1 MDQQHK
7 QAKQI
12 SDAQAYPQ
20 VGERKP
26 LGFVKNVTF
35 YGKLLNISRKETSW

>member
-1 MDQQHK
+1 MLYAWVQKLGTGKRARMDQQQK

-26 LGFVKNVTF
+26 QA
-35 YGKLLNISRKETSW
+35 S